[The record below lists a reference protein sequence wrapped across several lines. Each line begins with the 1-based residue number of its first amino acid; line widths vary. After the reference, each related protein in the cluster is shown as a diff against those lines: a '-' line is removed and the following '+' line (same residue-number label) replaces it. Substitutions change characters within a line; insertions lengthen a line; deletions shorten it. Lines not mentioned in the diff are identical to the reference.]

1 MQNLEE
7 ELKHIHPTETTV
19 ALRGPTVDDGAAM
32 WRLARDSKTLDL
44 NSSYAYLLWARDFA
58 RTSVIVTVDDEP
70 AGFVT
75 GYVRPDE
82 PTTLMVW
89 QVAVDHAYRGQ
100 RLASRM
106 LAHLAGQHP
115 DCTHVETTIT
125 SDNTASIALF
135 MSFASAQGAPVDVR
149 TVFPTEAFPDGHDA
163 ELVFRIGPLS

>member
-7 ELKHIHPTETTV
+7 ELTHTHPTDTTV
-19 ALRGPTVDDGAAM
+19 ALREPSVADGALM
-32 WRLARDSKTLDL
+32 WRLARDSTTLDL

-58 RTSVIVTVDDEP
+58 RTSVIASVDGEP

-89 QVAVDHAYRGQ
+89 QVAVDHAHRGQ

-106 LAHLAGQHP
+106 LAHLAERHP
-115 DCTHVETTIT
+115 ECTHVETTIT
-125 SDNTASIALF
+125 ADNTASIALF
-135 MSFASAQGAPVDVR
+135 ESFASAQGARVAVR
-149 TVFPTEAFPDGHDA
+149 TIFPAEVFPDGHDG
-163 ELVFRIGPLS
+163 ELLFRIGPLA